1 MGYSI
6 CWTENTE
13 DTKQLQQYLMSEI
26 QSKFGPP
33 ERVSFA
39 WVVRDSSQQLIGGV
53 SGFAHW
59 KWSYVT
65 QLWVS
70 PLEQGKGLGS
80 KLIRQVEEWTRS
92 HHYQG
97 VYIDTFEK
105 KVMHF
110 YEKLGYQLMGQ
121 IPDFP
126 QGHNRYFLYHQ
137 LKCA

>member
-1 MGYSI
+1 VGYSI
-6 CWTENTE
+6 SWTENAE
-13 DTKQLQQYLMSEI
+13 DTKQLQQNLMSEI
-26 QSKFGPP
+26 QSKFGAP

-39 WVVRDSSQQLIGGV
+39 WVVHDTKQQLIGGV

-70 PLEQGKGLGS
+70 SSEQGKGLGS
-80 KLIRQVEEWTRS
+80 KLICQVEDWSRS
-92 HHYQG
+92 RHYQG

-126 QGHNRYFLYHQ
+126 EGSNRYFLYN
-137 LKCA
+137 KF